1 MTCAALVG
9 ASTTGG
15 WACDAG
21 GVQVVRARLTF
32 DVRDEGPRDGEPV
45 VLLHGFPQ
53 NSVIWTP
60 LSARLRAAGYRTLA
74 PDQRGYSPGAR
85 PRGVRPYA
93 LAELVADA
101 LAVLDAATGD
111 RAHLVAH
118 DWGAGVAWAL
128 AARHPDRV
136 ASLTSLSSPPPQA
149 LLRGLLRPRQAL
161 AAWYIAVIAIPGLVE
176 WVHARRPD
184 VLVRL
189 LERSGQS
196 RTAAERDIAVDRS
209 TITAVLNWYRA
220 MPFGRRD
227 PGLTSA
233 PVLFVWGSADNAL
246 LRSTAQRT
254 PRWVTG
260 PLTYVELPGASHW
273 LPEQNVDEVAPVLL
287 RHLAAH
293 PARDE

>member
-1 MTCAALVG
+1 MR
-9 ASTTGG
+9 
-15 WACDAG
+15 AG
-21 GVQVVRARLTF
+21 LTF

-45 VLLHGFPQ
+45 VMLHGFPQ
-53 NSVIWTP
+53 TSVIWTP
-60 LSARLRAAGYRTLA
+60 LGGRLRAAGYRTLA

-85 PRGVRPYA
+85 PRGVRLYA

-161 AAWYIAVIAIPGLVE
+161 AAWYIAVIAVPGLVE
-176 WVHARRPD
+176 QVHARRPD

-189 LERSGQS
+189 L
-196 RTAAERDIAVDRS
+196 
-209 TITAVLNWYRA
+209 
-220 MPFGRRD
+220 
-227 PGLTSA
+227 
-233 PVLFVWGSADNAL
+233 
-246 LRSTAQRT
+246 
-254 PRWVTG
+254 
-260 PLTYVELPGASHW
+260 
-273 LPEQNVDEVAPVLL
+273 
-287 RHLAAH
+287 
-293 PARDE
+293 

>member
-1 MTCAALVG
+1 M
-9 ASTTGG
+9 
-15 WACDAG
+15 
-21 GVQVVRARLTF
+21 
-32 DVRDEGPRDGEPV
+32 
-45 VLLHGFPQ
+45 
-53 NSVIWTP
+53 
-60 LSARLRAAGYRTLA
+60 
-74 PDQRGYSPGAR
+74 
-85 PRGVRPYA
+85 
-93 LAELVADA
+93 
-101 LAVLDAATGD
+101 LDAATGD

-209 TITAVLNWYRA
+209 TLTAMLNWYRA
-220 MPFGRRD
+220 MPFGGRD

-233 PVLFVWGSADNAL
+233 PVLFVGGRPTTRSSARRLSA
-246 LRSTAQRT
+246 
-254 PRWVTG
+254 PRG
-260 PLTYVELPGASHW
+260 G
-273 LPEQNVDEVAPVLL
+273 
-287 RHLAAH
+287 
-293 PARDE
+293 

>member
-1 MTCAALVG
+1 MHVTR
-9 ASTTGG
+9 
-15 WACDAG
+15 AG
-21 GVQVVRARLTF
+21 LTF
-32 DVRDEGPRDGEPV
+32 DVRDDGPRDGEPV

-53 NSVIWTP
+53 TSVVWTA
-60 LSARLRAAGYRTLA
+60 LIARLHAAGYRTLA

-85 PRGVRPYA
+85 PRGVRVYA
-93 LAELVADA
+93 LPELVADA
-101 LAVLDAATGD
+101 LAVLDAATAG

-149 LLRGLLRPRQAL
+149 LLRGLLRPRQAF

-196 RTAAERDIAVDRS
+196 RAAAERDIGVDRS
-209 TITAVLNWYRA
+209 TLTAMLNWYRA
-220 MPFGRRD
+220 MPFGGRD
-227 PGLTSA
+227 PGLTRA
-233 PVLFVWGSADNAL
+233 PVLYVWGSADTAL
-246 LRSTAQRT
+246 LRSTVERT
-254 PRWVTG
+254 ARWVPG

-293 PARDE
+293 PARDG

>member
-1 MTCAALVG
+1 
-9 ASTTGG
+9 
-15 WACDAG
+15 
-21 GVQVVRARLTF
+21 VQVVRAGLTF

-53 NSVIWTP
+53 TSVIWTP

-176 WVHARRPD
+176 WVHAQRPD

-209 TITAVLNWYRA
+209 TLTAMLNWYRA
-220 MPFGRRD
+220 MPFGGRD

-246 LRSTAQRT
+246 LRSTAERT

>member
-1 MTCAALVG
+1 M
-9 ASTTGG
+9 
-15 WACDAG
+15 
-21 GVQVVRARLTF
+21 QVVRAGLTF
-32 DVRDEGPRDGEPV
+32 DVCDEGPRDGEPV

-53 NSVIWTP
+53 TSTIWAP
-60 LSARLRAAGYRTLA
+60 LAARLHAAGYRTLA

-93 LAELVADA
+93 LPELVADA
-101 LAVLDAATGD
+101 LAVLDAATAG

-128 AARHPDRV
+128 AAQHPDRV
-136 ASLTSLSSPPPQA
+136 ATLTSLSSPPPQA

-161 AAWYIAVIAIPGLVE
+161 AAWYIGVIAIPGLVE
-176 WVHARRPD
+176 WVHAKRPD

-196 RTAAERDIAVDRS
+196 RAGAERDVAVDRP
-209 TITAVLNWYRA
+209 TLTAMLNWYRA
-220 MPFGRRD
+220 MPFGGRD
-227 PGLTSA
+227 PGLTGA
-233 PVLFVWGSADNAL
+233 PVLYVWGSADNAL
-246 LRSTAQRT
+246 LRSTAERA
-254 PRWVTG
+254 PRWVPG

-273 LPEQNVDEVAPVLL
+273 LPEQNVDEVAPLLL

-293 PARDE
+293 PARDG

>member
-1 MTCAALVG
+1 M
-9 ASTTGG
+9 
-15 WACDAG
+15 
-21 GVQVVRARLTF
+21 
-32 DVRDEGPRDGEPV
+32 
-45 VLLHGFPQ
+45 
-53 NSVIWTP
+53 
-60 LSARLRAAGYRTLA
+60 RAAGYRTLA

-85 PRGVRPYA
+85 PRGVRLYA

-161 AAWYIAVIAIPGLVE
+161 AAWYIAVIAVPGLVE

-196 RTAAERDIAVDRS
+196 RAAAERDIAVDRS
-209 TITAVLNWYRA
+209 TLTAMLNWYRA
-220 MPFGRRD
+220 MPFGGRD
-227 PGLTSA
+227 PGLISA

-246 LRSTAQRT
+246 LRSTAR
-254 PRWVTG
+254 
-260 PLTYVELPGASHW
+260 
-273 LPEQNVDEVAPVLL
+273 
-287 RHLAAH
+287 AH
-293 PARDE
+293 PAVGDGPADLRRAARREPLAARAERRRGGAPPAAPPRRPPRAR

>member
-1 MTCAALVG
+1 M
-9 ASTTGG
+9 
-15 WACDAG
+15 
-21 GVQVVRARLTF
+21 RARLTF

-53 NSVIWTP
+53 TSVIWTP

-209 TITAVLNWYRA
+209 TLTAMLNWYRA
-220 MPFGRRD
+220 SKVVVPPPAVRLPLPQWLLDAF
-227 PGLTSA
+227 PEVKVPTL
-233 PVLFVWGSADNAL
+233 VIWGMKDVAL
-246 LRSTAQRT
+246 LPLQLDGLDRLVQDLTIVRLPHAGHFAPWEAPADVASALQPFLEGQPAASAAAQ
-254 PRWVTG
+254 
-260 PLTYVELPGASHW
+260 
-273 LPEQNVDEVAPVLL
+273 
-287 RHLAAH
+287 
-293 PARDE
+293 

>member
-1 MTCAALVG
+1 
-9 ASTTGG
+9 
-15 WACDAG
+15 
-21 GVQVVRARLTF
+21 VRARLTF

-53 NSVIWTP
+53 TSVIWTP

-176 WVHARRPD
+176 RVHARRPD

-189 LERSGQS
+189 LERSGQ
-196 RTAAERDIAVDRS
+196 THAAAERDVAVDRA
-209 TITAVLNWYRA
+209 TLTAMLNWYRA
-220 MPFGRRD
+220 MPFGGRD
-227 PGLTSA
+227 PGLVGA
-233 PVLFVWGSADNAL
+233 PVLYVWGSADNAL
-246 LRSTAQRT
+246 LRATAESTA
-254 PRWVTG
+254 RWVPG
-260 PLTYVELPGASHW
+260 PLTYVELPGANHW
-273 LPEQNVDEVAPVLL
+273 LPEQNVDEVAPLLL

-293 PARDE
+293 PALDE

>member
-1 MTCAALVG
+1 
-9 ASTTGG
+9 
-15 WACDAG
+15 
-21 GVQVVRARLTF
+21 VQVVRAGLAF
-32 DVRDEGPRDGEPV
+32 DVHDDGPRDGEPV

-53 NSVIWTP
+53 TGAIWGA
-60 LSARLRAAGYRTLA
+60 LAARLNAAGYRTLA

-93 LAELVADA
+93 LPELVADA
-101 LAVLDAATGD
+101 LAVVDAATDG

-136 ASLTSLSSPPPQA
+136 ATLTSLSSPPPQA

-176 WVHARRPD
+176 RVHARRPD

-189 LERSGQS
+189 LERSGQT
-196 RTAAERDIAVDRS
+196 RTAAERDVAVDRA
-209 TITAVLNWYRA
+209 TLTAMLNWYRA
-220 MPFGRRD
+220 MPFGGRD
-227 PGLTSA
+227 PGLVGA
-233 PVLFVWGSADNAL
+233 PVLYVWGSADNAL
-246 LRSTAQRT
+246 LRATAESTA
-254 PRWVTG
+254 RWVPG
-260 PLTYVELPGASHW
+260 PLTYVELPGANHW
-273 LPEQNVDEVAPVLL
+273 LPEQNVDEVAPLLL

-293 PARDE
+293 PALDE

>member
-1 MTCAALVG
+1 M
-9 ASTTGG
+9 
-15 WACDAG
+15 
-21 GVQVVRARLTF
+21 QVVRAGLAF
-32 DVRDEGPRDGEPV
+32 DVHDDGPRDGEPV

-53 NSVIWTP
+53 TGAIWGA
-60 LSARLRAAGYRTLA
+60 LAARLNAAGYRTLA

-93 LAELVADA
+93 LPELVADA
-101 LAVLDAATGD
+101 LAVVDAATDG

-136 ASLTSLSSPPPQA
+136 ATLTSLSSPPPQA

-176 WVHARRPD
+176 RVHARRPD

-189 LERSGQS
+189 LERSGQT
-196 RTAAERDIAVDRS
+196 RTAAERDVAVDRA
-209 TITAVLNWYRA
+209 TLTAMLNWYRA
-220 MPFGRRD
+220 MPFGGRD
-227 PGLTSA
+227 PGPVGA
-233 PVLFVWGSADNAL
+233 PVLYVWGSADNAL
-246 LRSTAQRT
+246 LRPTAERIPQ
-254 PRWVTG
+254 WVPG
-260 PLTYVELPGASHW
+260 PLTYVELPGANHW
-273 LPEQNVDEVAPVLL
+273 LPEQNVDEVAPLLL

-293 PARDE
+293 PALDE